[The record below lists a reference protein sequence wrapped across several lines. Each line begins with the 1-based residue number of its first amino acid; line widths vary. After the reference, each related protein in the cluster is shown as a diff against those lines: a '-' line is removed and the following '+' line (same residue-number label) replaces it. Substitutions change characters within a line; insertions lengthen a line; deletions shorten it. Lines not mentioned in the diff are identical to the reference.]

1 MTGATDRLVIGVD
14 SSTQSTKAVAWN
26 QSGGLVA
33 MGSAPIPIANPRRD
47 HFEQDPSDWWQ
58 SCCSALRLCV
68 DQVDKSRIEAM
79 SIAHQRETVAFL
91 NEKAESIYPAIL
103 WLDERSRSNVVS
115 LSEAIGV
122 GTIHRITGRY
132 PDLTPTIYKFDWMRR
147 NEPEIF
153 ARTVCFA
160 DVQCYLGRR
169 LTGGPFRTG
178 WLSADSFG
186 IYDIIEREWSPLLL
200 EATDLST
207 DRLPATIPPGTLLGT
222 VTSEAATETG
232 LREGLPIFVAGG
244 DGAYAGLGTD

>member
-1 MTGATDRLVIGVD
+1 MTSATDRLVIGVD

-33 MGSAPIPIANPRRD
+33 MGSAPIPTANPRRD
-47 HFEQDPSDWWQ
+47 HFVQDPSDWWQ

-68 DQVDKSRIEAM
+68 DQVEKSRIEAI

-115 LSEAIGV
+115 LSESIGV

-186 IYDIIEREWSPLLL
+186 IYDIVERAVVPSSSGGNGPFHR
-200 EATDLST
+200 S
-207 DRLPATIPPGTLLGT
+207 
-222 VTSEAATETG
+222 
-232 LREGLPIFVAGG
+232 VASDNSARNVARNCDERGRH
-244 DGAYAGLGTD
+244 